1 MSRLQSRTIY
11 RALGVLSILVFF
23 FLALDTVVAK
33 APTVDETLHVARGGA
48 LWQGQDFRIQTQPPL
63 SHWINGVFL
72 FTEPTFPQL
81 SELDAWPG
89 GRIKEISDELYGET
103 GLNIDRVFFL
113 ARLPIAFTALIFG
126 AFLGAWVMRWR
137 RRLLASA
144 LVFLLFALSPNLLA
158 FASLATTDL
167 VTAASYTVAIL
178 CTWSY
183 VQLHSRLRWLVASVA
198 LGLALTA
205 KLTTFILLPLT
216 LLLFLS
222 EWKPGRP
229 LKELLFRW
237 VALLPVAALVVW
249 AVYRFEVGSVRA
261 LSLPVPAATYVSNFL
276 DAQSHIER
284 GHSAFLLG
292 ELSRDGWW
300 YYFPVTFLLKTPLP
314 VLLLLPVMVVSLVR
328 NASRWRNTLF
338 IWLPAVS
345 LFVVASASG
354 LNIGYRHILPI
365 VPFLWLGA
373 ACSFPDGLQAPR
385 RATRVVIAALI
396 LWYAAG
402 TFMQHPHY
410 LAYFNRIVG
419 SENGYRYLSDSNVD
433 WGQDLKLLAEFVE
446 SHDGEPV
453 HYSYLGPIDPA
464 YYGLE
469 KEPLFDDGQA
479 RADFSPANPAP
490 GNYAISASHLQGAVL
505 PEPDLFNWF
514 WRRRPAGNLGY
525 SILLYE
531 VDEAAQGKWIAHC
544 LDPEPILSEEA
555 VERLVGAR
563 SVRHV
568 YFDCSSSWVFPGGGE
583 PGWYVLP
590 QTLSPGPLA
599 ERFPDRLQ
607 QVYTRQGRGYEIAYW
622 NGERELL
629 EALSPSP
636 GDVSTPEDGAVS
648 LPVSAGGKARLI
660 SYWSR
665 AQGSEGHEWATAWQA
680 QEPDVGL
687 SIAGHLHSGQGEPL
701 VDDGLG
707 FSSEQWQE
715 GDVFVQYHRFP
726 AVAEV
731 GYMTTALYYY
741 ANGQRLPFAVEGGTA
756 SLLRLRAANER

>member
-1 MSRLQSRTIY
+1 MSRLRSRNTY
-11 RALGVLSILVFF
+11 LALGVLSILVFF
-23 FLALDTVVAK
+23 FLAVDAVVAK

-89 GRIKEISDELYGET
+89 ARIKEISDELYGGS

-113 ARLPIAFTALIFG
+113 ARLPIVFTALIFG

-158 FASLATTDL
+158 FAGLATTDL

-178 CTWSY
+178 CAWSY
-183 VQLHSRLRWLVASVA
+183 VQLPSRLRWLAASIT

-222 EWKPGRP
+222 KWKPGRS
-229 LKELLFRW
+229 LKEPLFHW
-237 VALLPVAALVVW
+237 IGLLPVAALVVW
-249 AVYRFEVGSVRA
+249 AVYRLEVGNVGTFPFP
-261 LSLPVPAATYVSNFL
+261 LPAATYVTNFL

-300 YYFPVTFLLKTPLP
+300 YYFPITFLLKTPLP
-314 VLLLLPVMVVSLVR
+314 VLLLLPVMVVAMAR
-328 NASRWRNTLF
+328 NASQWRESLF
-338 IWLPAVS
+338 MWLPAVA

-365 VPFLWLGA
+365 LPFLWLGA
-373 ACSFPDGLQAPR
+373 AYSLPDGLKAPGR
-385 RATRVVIAALI
+385 TARVVTAVML

-402 TFMQHPHY
+402 TFIQHPHH
-410 LAYFNRIVG
+410 LAFFNRIVG
-419 SENGYRYLSDSNVD
+419 PGNGYRYLGDSNVD
-433 WGQDLKLLAEFVE
+433 WGQDLKLLAGFM
-446 SHDGEPV
+446 SRIGEDDADF
-453 HYSYLGPIDPA
+453 SYLGPIDPA
-464 YYGLE
+464 YYGLDDT
-469 KEPLFDDGQA
+469 PLFSAGEV
-479 RADFSPANPAP
+479 REDFSPANPAA
-490 GNYAISASHLQGAVL
+490 GRYAISASHLQGAVL

-514 WRRRPAGNLGY
+514 WRRRPDGNLGY
-525 SILLYE
+525 SIFLYE
-531 VDEAAQGKWIAHC
+531 VDQVAQGGWIAHC
-544 LDPEPILSEEA
+544 LAPQPILAEGAAES
-555 VERLVGAR
+555 LVGAQ

-568 YFDCSSSWVFPGGGE
+568 YFDCSSSWVFPGGGA

-590 QTLSPGPLA
+590 RTQSPGPLA
-599 ERFPDRLQ
+599 TRFPDQLQ
-607 QVYTRQGRGYEIAYW
+607 QVYARKSRGYEIAYW
-622 NGERELL
+622 DGEGELID
-629 EALSPSP
+629 ALSPSP
-636 GDVSTPEDGAVS
+636 GDVSTPQDVAVD

-660 SYWSR
+660 SYWSE
-665 AQGSEGHEWATAWQA
+665 AQGSAGSVWATVWQA
-680 QEPDVGL
+680 QEADVGL
-687 SIAGHLHSGQGEPL
+687 SIAGHLHSDQGEPL

-715 GDVFVQYHRFP
+715 DDVIVQYHRFP
-726 AVAEV
+726 AVEA
-731 GYMTTALYYY
+731 GRYMSTALYDY
-741 ANGQRLPFAVEGGTA
+741 ASGQRLPFAVEGGTA
-756 SLLRLRAANER
+756 SLLRLRAANDP